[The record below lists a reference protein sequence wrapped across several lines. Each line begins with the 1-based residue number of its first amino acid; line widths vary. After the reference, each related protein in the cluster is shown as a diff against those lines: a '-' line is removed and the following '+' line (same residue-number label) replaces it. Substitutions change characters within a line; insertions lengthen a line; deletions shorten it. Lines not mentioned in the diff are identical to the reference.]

1 MSRSNALR
9 SMFLALGTV
18 GEFTASARADGSAGS
33 AEGLTSRWI
42 EIAWELEHAAH
53 PESELPYAE
62 ELLAE
67 IIYESSRGP
76 AADLERAP

>member
-1 MSRSNALR
+1 
-9 SMFLALGTV
+9 MFLALGTV

-42 EIAWELEHAAH
+42 EFAWELEHAAD
-53 PESELPYAE
+53 PERESELPYAE

-67 IIYESSRGP
+67 IIYERSRGP
-76 AADLERAP
+76 GADLERAP